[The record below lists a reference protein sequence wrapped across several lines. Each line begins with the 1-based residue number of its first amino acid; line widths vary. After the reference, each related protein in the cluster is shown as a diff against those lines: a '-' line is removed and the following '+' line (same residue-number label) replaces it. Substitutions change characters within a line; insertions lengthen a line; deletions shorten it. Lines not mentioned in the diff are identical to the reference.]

1 MIRVVDGIVY
11 FYGNEAGV
19 IKEGKALVNSKY
31 QCGELYDKLRD
42 AGYTVEW
49 V

>member
-19 IKEGKALVNSKY
+19 IKDGKALVNSKF